1 MRLGRILI
9 IVSLL
14 LILVFGLI
22 FALTT
27 ILGSG
32 GDADVD
38 VAATELAAQLVDVV
52 MLSKTVTQG
61 QRLNLNNVEIV
72 QIQNIEFMDSMFTD
86 TFQVEGFYA
95 RGDFEEGTVLTSTML
110 VNDPTLLLNDLG
122 STHAVLIPPGMVAFP
137 IPMSRFS
144 SLGYG
149 LSIGDRVNVIATIML
164 VDLDSQFQTRLPN
177 NTGIVLPPGATI
189 FSEIVNSLVAQ
200 NISQGEGG
208 VTPQGRGELDNVLEQ
223 PFYLLPSELTQRP
236 RIVSQT
242 VMFNRLVLH
251 VGTFSLIEE
260 EEGVEEPPTP
270 EEEEAAAAGE
280 PAPPPEPPEPPDL
293 ITLIVTPQE
302 SVTLNYL
309 LYSGAQINMALRP
322 PTDEAVIPTD
332 AVTLQYLLDVYRIPV
347 PVKLPYGLEPRVD
360 ILEEPILPN
369 DDVVIITP

>member
-27 ILGSG
+27 ILGDG
-32 GDADVD
+32 GDAAVD
-38 VAATELAAQLVDVV
+38 IAATELAAQLVDVV

-61 QRLNLNNVEIV
+61 ERLTLNNVEIV